1 MEKSATEARAV
12 MAFAKI
18 ASSPSLKDRII
29 NFPCGLPPSPDEYSC
44 LLTIPKQAFGCGAHG
59 YLPRNGFFVHREA
72 GRLDIMLLD
81 LYFLLCVV
89 ILFLNGCKVLL
100 PECNYGSFI
109 RGYEISPPRLFNH
122 SLLLQFP
129 DCFSDSFR
137 AAPSLFCK
145 VYVRR
150 QFCAQRILSTQ
161 NTKENLIGKTLI
173 HFFVYFNVP
182 TYATPPYPNVF
193 LISSNS
199 CRFSTQFST

>member
-1 MEKSATEARAV
+1 
-12 MAFAKI
+12 
-18 ASSPSLKDRII
+18 
-29 NFPCGLPPSPDEYSC
+29 
-44 LLTIPKQAFGCGAHG
+44 
-59 YLPRNGFFVHREA
+59 
-72 GRLDIMLLD
+72 
-81 LYFLLCVV
+81 LCIV

-182 TYATPPYPNVF
+182 THATPPYPNVF
-193 LISSNS
+193 LILSNS